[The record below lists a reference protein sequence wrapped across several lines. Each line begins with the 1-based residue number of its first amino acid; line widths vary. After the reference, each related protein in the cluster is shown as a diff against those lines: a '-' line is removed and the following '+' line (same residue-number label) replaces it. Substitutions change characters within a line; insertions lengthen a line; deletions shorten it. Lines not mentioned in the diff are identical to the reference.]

1 MIKNDKE
8 FEIYY
13 HFKILRISTFN
24 HLVVVLMV
32 VHRLQ
37 QPQPLLLLDIMKNQK
52 NCRLVKFNLKTA
64 KSYH

>member
-37 QPQPLLLLDIMKNQK
+37 QPQPLLLLLLLRLQQQNQIM
-52 NCRLVKFNLKTA
+52 VVMD
-64 KSYH
+64 